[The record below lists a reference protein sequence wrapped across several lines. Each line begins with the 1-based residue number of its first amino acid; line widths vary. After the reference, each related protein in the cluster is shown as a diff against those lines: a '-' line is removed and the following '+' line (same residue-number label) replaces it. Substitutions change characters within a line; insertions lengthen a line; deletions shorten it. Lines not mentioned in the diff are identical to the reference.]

1 MQSTDISVLIC
12 PRCGHVLS
20 ATNSFAV
27 CSCMGCGRLVKT
39 DDVKMMM
46 SIEYGSNW
54 KGINTIEF
62 RTYRH
67 TDKEWDR
74 NYIEPEKE
82 DWD

>member
-1 MQSTDISVLIC
+1 
-12 PRCGHVLS
+12 
-20 ATNSFAV
+20 
-27 CSCMGCGRLVKT
+27 MGCGRLVRT
-39 DDVKMMM
+39 DDVKMMR

-54 KGINTIEF
+54 NGVNTLEF